1 MEAIRNADLPS
12 IEIYYSSS
20 ESEKLARVVGYG
32 IEEEGLPYEIIRKPL
47 DGSEAYELTKR
58 PGLGVVVLVTAGSVS
73 VYTRQLKQQAPLFEI
88 SVSGAETAA
97 SIGKNAARIVKR
109 KPFID
114 LE

>member
-20 ESEKLARVVGYG
+20 EAERLARAVGYG

-58 PGLGVVVLVTAGSVS
+58 PGLGVIVVVAEGRAA
-73 VYTRQLKQQAPLFEI
+73 VYTRQLKQQIPLFDLR
-88 SVSGAETAA
+88 VSEMKTAA
-97 SIGKNAARIVKR
+97 VIGKNAARIVKR